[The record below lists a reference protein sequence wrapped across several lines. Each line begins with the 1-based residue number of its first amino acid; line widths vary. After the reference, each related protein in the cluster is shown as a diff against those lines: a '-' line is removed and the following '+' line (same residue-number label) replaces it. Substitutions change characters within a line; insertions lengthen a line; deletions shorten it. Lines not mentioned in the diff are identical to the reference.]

1 MVQIIPAILSTS
13 EDDYERDVSRY
24 KRSPSFK
31 EGWVHIDFMDHIFVP
46 NKSIEPSVVAKHPI
60 DLHKE
65 AHPMVSHPL
74 EWVDNLVKA
83 GFERIIFHIEAEDDT
98 NDCIGYIR
106 NKGLE
111 VGLAINNETP
121 IEKIEPFVDKIDV
134 VLVMAIVSGFQGQP
148 FIPEALDKV
157 RQIKSKNWPVR
168 VGVDGS
174 VKDLNAREIME
185 AGVDFMIVGSFL
197 LKGNI
202 DENLEKLWE
211 AIHG

>member
-1 MVQIIPAILSTS
+1 
-13 EDDYERDVSRY
+13 
-24 KRSPSFK
+24 
-31 EGWVHIDFMDHIFVP
+31 MDNIFVP

-211 AIHG
+211 AVHG